1 MFIRLVGSL
10 QVLDKAGRDCT
21 PRGAKS
27 RALLALLCQTPDR
40 RRARRWL
47 ESRLWSDRG
56 AEQASGSLRQALM
69 ELRKSLGDAADS
81 VQADRDFVQLVDV
94 ATDLDSDPD
103 TARKALQEGRDFME
117 GIDVIDPAF
126 LDWLNAERQR
136 VAVALGLPSRQATEA
151 IGIPSPF
158 VGTNSAPLFV
168 ISFGS
173 LPGGTGQ
180 FAASEMA
187 RAIVQLVS
195 EFMQVEVFG
204 EGTRQ
209 VPDGLP
215 QTGLT
220 LHLEGVEIQG
230 KLHMM
235 VSLNLRGTGQTVWSQ
250 RIAISGPQDVS
261 EGLGEFPALAFQA
274 TEATLMQMPR
284 LAEMPNASAQTR
296 INGLA
301 ARAVTAMF
309 SYDAAR
315 LRQADALL
323 AEAESIQPSGRIS
336 AFRSLV
342 RQIMYVERTEGP
354 PTRLEAEADGFALQA
369 LEHANDN
376 PLVLALVSYTRL
388 MIDANPEAGTVL
400 ARDALRVS
408 PLNPFGY
415 WSMAGAHIQSGRN
428 ADALEAARKGAEIA
442 SRTAFGHSW
451 ESIAGLA
458 AMRDGL
464 LAAATAHYEAAHY
477 RAPNFRAVMR
487 PLIYLYLEQ
496 GAPEKAARVL
506 KSLLRVE
513 PDFSPAS
520 VLQADYPAIT
530 LRRSLLAEKHQ
541 AALQALM
548 DGCLDRAT
556 LTKNAPKG

>member
-40 RRARRWL
+40 RRPRRWL

-56 AEQASGSLRQALM
+56 PEQASGSLRQALM
-69 ELRKSLGDAADS
+69 ELRKSLGDAAES
-81 VQADRDFVQLVDV
+81 VQADRDSVQLVDV
-94 ATDLDSDPD
+94 TTDLDSEPD
-103 TARKALQEGRDFME
+103 AALKGLREGRDFLE
-117 GIDVIDPAF
+117 GIDIVDPAF
-126 LDWLNAERQR
+126 LDWLRVERQR
-136 VAVALGLPSRQATEA
+136 VAVALGLPSRRPPEA
-151 IGIPSPF
+151 DLTASPF
-158 VGTNSAPLFV
+158 SAMGSAPLFV
-168 ISFGS
+168 VSFGS
-173 LPGGTGQ
+173 LPGGSGQ
-180 FAASEMA
+180 FAATEMT
-187 RAIVQLVS
+187 RAITQLVS
-195 EFMQVEVFG
+195 EFMQVQVFG
-204 EGTRQ
+204 ESGRQ

-230 KLHMM
+230 RLHMM
-235 VSLNLRGTGQTVWSQ
+235 VSLILRSTGQTVWSQ
-250 RIAISGPQDVS
+250 RIALAGPQDVAD
-261 EGLGEFPALAFQA
+261 GLGEFPALAFQA

-284 LAEMPNASAQTR
+284 LAELPNASAHTR
-296 INGLA
+296 INALS
-301 ARAVTAMF
+301 ARAVTEMF
-309 SYDAAR
+309 SYDTAR

-323 AEAESIQPSGRIS
+323 AEAELIHSSGRIN
-336 AFRSLV
+336 ALRSLV
-342 RQIMYVERTEGP
+342 RQIMFVERTEGP
-354 PTRLEAEADGFALQA
+354 PARLEAEADGFARQA

-400 ARDALRVS
+400 ARDALRLS

-415 WSMAGAHIQSGRN
+415 WSTAGAHIQSDRN

-451 ESIAGLA
+451 ESMAGLA

-464 LAAATAHYEAAHY
+464 MAAATAHYEAAHY

-513 PDFSPAS
+513 PDFSPAL

-530 LRRSLLAEKHQ
+530 LRRSGLAEKHQ
-541 AALQALM
+541 AAVKALM
-548 DGCLDRAT
+548 PPC
-556 LTKNAPKG
+556 

>member
-1 MFIRLVGSL
+1 MLIRLVGSL
-10 QVLDKAGRDCT
+10 QVLDKTGRDCT

-40 RRARRWL
+40 RRPRRWL

-69 ELRKSLGDAADS
+69 ELRKSLGEAADHVHADRDS
-81 VQADRDFVQLVDV
+81 VQLLDV
-94 ATDLDSDPD
+94 STDLDSEPE
-103 TARKALQEGRDFME
+103 AALKALREGRDFLE
-117 GIDVIDPAF
+117 GIDIVDPAF
-126 LDWLNAERQR
+126 LDWLGVERQR
-136 VAVALGLPSRQATEA
+136 VAVALGLPSRRPQEA
-151 IGIPSPF
+151 EAIPSPF
-158 VGTNSAPLFV
+158 AGMNSAPLFV

-173 LPGGTGQ
+173 LPGSTGQ
-180 FAASEMA
+180 FTASEMA
-187 RAIVQLVS
+187 RAITQLVS
-195 EFMQVEVFG
+195 EFMVVEVFG
-204 EGTRQ
+204 DSGRQ

-215 QTGLT
+215 QSGLT

-235 VSLNLRGTGQTVWSQ
+235 VSLILRSTGQTMWSQ
-250 RIAISGPQDVS
+250 RIALAGPQDVA

-284 LAEMPNASAQTR
+284 LAEMPNASAHTR
-296 INGLA
+296 INALA
-301 ARAVTAMF
+301 ARAVTEMF
-309 SYDAAR
+309 SYDTLR

-323 AEAESIQPSGRIS
+323 AEAEEIQSSGRIN
-336 AFRSLV
+336 ALRSLV
-342 RQIMYVERTEGP
+342 RQIMFVERTEGP
-354 PTRLEAEADGFALQA
+354 PSRLEAEADGFAREA
-369 LEHANDN
+369 LERANDN

-400 ARDALRVS
+400 ARDALRMS

-428 ADALEAARKGAEIA
+428 SDALEAARKGAEIA

-451 ESIAGLA
+451 ESMAGLA

-464 LAAATAHYEAAHY
+464 FAAATAHYEAAHY

-520 VLQADYPAIT
+520 VLSADYPAVT
-530 LRRSLLAEKHQ
+530 LRRGGLAEKHQ
-541 AALQALM
+541 AAVQALM
-548 DGCLDRAT
+548 PSC
-556 LTKNAPKG
+556 